1 MENVNENVELSSEEL
16 TARKEEMMQFYTESM
31 PYLEVQ
37 LKYEET
43 LLKIDEARFKRTS
56 VQMQY
61 AMLIQ
66 KSKEAEEEA
75 NIEKS
80 KTPLKKD

>member
-1 MENVNENVELSSEEL
+1 
-16 TARKEEMMQFYTESM
+16 
-31 PYLEVQ
+31 LEVQ

-66 KSKEAEEEA
+66 KSKEAEAEA
-75 NIEKS
+75 EQS
-80 KTPLKKD
+80 KTSSKKD